1 MFHIG
6 DKVRIKQEPAIGT
19 LNDPVHGEYEIGE
32 VSEVLMVIYENDKI
46 WYELNVYLYEDEQ
59 CLWQDEDLE
68 LVESSTIEHKYNIGD
83 QVYTDAP
90 SDFGSPNNIRIVAG
104 IQISYVFENVDGN
117 IVKTGTFPVYNLDC
131 HTGVC
136 RAEEFTEDELRP
148 VGEYTLF

>member
-19 LNDPVHGEYEIGE
+19 LDDPVHGEYEIGE

-68 LVESSTIEHKYNIGD
+68 LVES
-83 QVYTDAP
+83 
-90 SDFGSPNNIRIVAG
+90 R
-104 IQISYVFENVDGN
+104 
-117 IVKTGTFPVYNLDC
+117 
-131 HTGVC
+131 
-136 RAEEFTEDELRP
+136 
-148 VGEYTLF
+148 